1 MSVARGFPYWHE
13 PALPAGWT
21 FSYAFTGGLAV
32 SYGYCALYEDADG
45 WAAVRICGEALFG
58 PGTWG
63 MVAAGR
69 STDGTCEY
77 VSEARWISG
86 RPAVVRYSPEGPNH
100 YPGSSVRV
108 RVHDVAPQSIYSLV
122 GKHRT
127 LRGSNAEGVIAIA
140 RSLFES
146 PNPQ

>member
-1 MSVARGFPYWHE
+1 M
-13 PALPAGWT
+13 
-21 FSYAFTGGLAV
+21 AV

-63 MVAAGR
+63 LAAAER
-69 STDGTCEY
+69 NTDGTRES
-77 VSEARWISG
+77 VSETRWISG
-86 RPAVVRYSPEGPNH
+86 RPAAVQYSPEGPNH

-108 RVHDVAPQSIYSLV
+108 QVHDVVTQSIYTV
-122 GKHRT
+122 IGEHRT
-127 LRGSNAEGVIAIA
+127 LRGRNAEGVIAIA

-146 PNPQ
+146 PNPL